1 MWSYYNSVIHMLVC
15 VGIFIGMCQISRG
28 GRASEAG
35 GTQETR
41 RGGNKEETV
50 CYTVAL

>member
-1 MWSYYNSVIHMLVC
+1 MWSYYNCVIHMLVC
-15 VGIFIGMCQISRG
+15 VGIVIGMCQISQG

-41 RGGNKEETV
+41 KGGNKEETV